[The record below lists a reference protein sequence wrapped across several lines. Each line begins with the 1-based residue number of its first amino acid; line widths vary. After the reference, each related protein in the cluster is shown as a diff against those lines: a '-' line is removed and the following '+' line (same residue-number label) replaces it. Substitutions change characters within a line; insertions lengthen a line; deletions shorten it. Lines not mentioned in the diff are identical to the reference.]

1 MARKRLESLR
11 QAQQDLQQRRTFL
24 VARLI
29 TIRAA
34 LAESQAQC
42 DKASV
47 PYQGMHSC
55 LRRLGG
61 RMARYPLLFMVP
73 WSRLYGSAGHTLSAV
88 NIFLVLQVQ
97 GDADAAAAALQQH
110 QLNLQPGILRA
121 GVLLLQLD
129 AELQRYPLELVKL
142 LEAEQL
148 EGQGSG
154 QGQGQGQPLSP
165 LRTHPPANSTAL
177 MPRAS
182 QRPAS
187 QGVSEWLQ
195 QQHASQPAAAVLS
208 VRDSPELQGL
218 TLSRLLSASPMHSP
232 ARPDSMIVQPSSADS
247 MCLAMTSLRRPLHL
261 PHGKAGPLHRDWD
274 GGAKQRARPTGFSPE
289 RRSRSPSPGAKAYPW
304 CSPRLNPQMAMGGR
318 VTSPELRKSGW
329 GAQGA
334 QQDVD
339 RQLGQ
344 GWQDWHDG
352 MSGRQLSPGVEP
364 WVPPGPPDLGVSHH
378 RNAQLAAG
386 GAGLTVT
393 TVWAAPVPSLGFVP
407 DPWGAAEAGLQWE
420 RSKAPVN
427 QSKGSAALFV
437 QARPQSRSRSRS
449 TRPAGSRALNTASRT
464 VNNAAA
470 SSPRYRHV
478 PHHPAS
484 LAAAAFTQPGMGG
497 QGMMGLGDVPALGHL
512 KQRIRQAMMPPL
524 DAAEQMGS
532 AAARIKGN
540 CQHPAA
546 SLWQL
551 PASQGAADLPQCSP
565 PAQFPAPSLSSS
577 SDGGDIVWPGGRM
590 LSHQPALAVAPQVAT
605 VVGAQLPRATQV
617 PTGPGMIKAQKQSS
631 MHLNGEASTVVAS
644 IMRSMQQR
652 EVLQAVAGM
661 ADSHAAASR
670 GQAVGAGIRGG
681 NAGSRE
687 PGLRAALD
695 SYEDGRGGR
704 LEEGMQRLHQL
715 RLARRVLMGVAALAV
730 ASRKRQRQAEHLGNQ
745 ARLRHALREWRH
757 NMRELISQARGVAA
771 AALLRRCLEGWRSS
785 TAHALMQ
792 KTLVQQHRCTSTT
805 KSCRSALRAWH
816 QWTMRKVCSRA

>member
-1 MARKRLESLR
+1 MARQTLESLR
-11 QAQQDLQQRRTFL
+11 QAQQDLQQRRTSL

-47 PYQGMHSC
+47 PYQGVHSC

-61 RMARYPLLFMVP
+61 RMAWYLLLFMVP
-73 WSRLYGSAGHTLSAV
+73 WSRLYGSARHTFSAV

-97 GDADAAAAALQQH
+97 ADADAAAAALQQH

-129 AELQRYPLELVKL
+129 AELQRYPSELVKL
-142 LEAEQL
+142 LEAQQL

-165 LRTHPPANSTAL
+165 QRAHPPAYSAAL
-177 MPRAS
+177 MP
-182 QRPAS
+182 QPPAS

-195 QQHASQPAAAVLS
+195 QQHASWPAAAVPG

-218 TLSRLLSASPMHSP
+218 TLSRLLSASPLHSP
-232 ARPDSMIVQPSSADS
+232 PRPDSMIVQPSSADS
-247 MCLAMTSLRRPLHL
+247 MRLAMTSLRRPLHS
-261 PHGKAGPLHRDWD
+261 PHGKAGPLHRQGTDWD
-274 GGAKQRARPTGFSPE
+274 GGAKQRARPAGFSPE

-304 CSPRLNPQMAMGGR
+304 PSPRLNPRMATGGR

-334 QQDVD
+334 QEDVD
-339 RQLGQ
+339 GQLGQ
-344 GWQDWHDG
+344 GWQDWRDG
-352 MSGRQLSPGVEP
+352 MSGRQLPPGVEP

-407 DPWGAAEAGLQWE
+407 DPWGTAGAGLQWE
-420 RSKAPVN
+420 RSKARVT

-437 QARPQSRSRSRS
+437 QARPRSRSRSRS
-449 TRPAGSRALNTASRT
+449 PRPAGSRALNTASRA
-464 VNNAAA
+464 VNNAAG
-470 SSPRYRHV
+470 SPRYRHG

-484 LAAAAFTQPGMGG
+484 LAAAALTQPGMGG

-512 KQRIRQAMMPPL
+512 TQRIRQAMMPPL

-532 AAARIKGN
+532 AAARIKGSG
-540 CQHPAA
+540 QHPAA
-546 SLWQL
+546 SAWQL

-617 PTGPGMIKAQKQSS
+617 PTGPGAIKAQKQSS
-631 MHLNGEASTVVAS
+631 MHLNGEAPTVVAS
-644 IMRSMQQR
+644 FMRSMQQR
-652 EVLQAVAGM
+652 EALQAVAGM
-661 ADSHAAASR
+661 ADSHAAASH

-681 NAGSRE
+681 NAGNRE
-687 PGLRAALD
+687 PGQRAALD
-695 SYEDGRGGR
+695 SHEDGRGGR
-704 LEEGMQRLHQL
+704 LEEGMQRLYQL

-730 ASRKRQRQAEHLGNQ
+730 ASRERQRQAEHLGIQ
-745 ARLRHALREWRH
+745 ARLRHALWEWRH
-757 NMRELISQARGVAA
+757 NMRVLVAQARGVAA

-792 KTLVQQHRCTSTT
+792 KTLVQQHRHTSTT